1 MRKHALIVV
10 LLTCPTAFG
19 QNDYA
24 TLLGAHPTGVRR
36 GQTTDILVYTWRS
49 NLAGAYTLLFD
60 GDAKDF
66 QTTILSD
73 GKQGPLSVRL
83 TVAANARTGI
93 RQFRVATPQG
103 VSSVASLVVGDEPG
117 ALEIEP
123 HDTPEKAQA
132 VTLPVTLHG
141 RRHRPEKID
150 WYKFRVEAG
159 AEVSFAVLARRRP
172 APRCGICR

>member
-1 MRKHALIVV
+1 MGRYALFVM
-10 LLTCPTAFG
+10 LLASPCAVAQT
-19 QNDYA
+19 DYP
-24 TLLGAHPTGVRR
+24 TLLGVHPTGVQR
-36 GQTTDILVYTWRS
+36 GQTTDLLVYTWRS
-49 NLAGAYTLLFD
+49 SLAGAYTLLFD

-117 ALEIEP
+117 VLEIEP
-123 HDTPEKAQA
+123 HDTPEKAQS
-132 VTLPVTLHG
+132 
-141 RRHRPEKID
+141 RHASRD
-150 WYKFRVEAG
+150 ALW
-159 AEVSFAVLARRRP
+159 P
-172 APRCGICR
+172 APSA